1 MSRYCCPKLLSLWR
15 KNHVFTLTD
24 VVVNWEKLAVAGF
37 RFLGWFWR
45 VFHFVMHL
53 FTRTHNTHWLCG
65 WWRWLFHNQV
75 AGFSSIPVKS
85 FGSQW
90 KSQSLLSAA
99 VFNCQGS
106 PVIEEGFRRSSSDV
120 KMMPWVKKCCDE
132 LDFGLPAAWPWGGTT
147 RSAMRVKGLKI
158 LTPWCLPCCLSSS
171 VFNSQAYKD
180 LGELAIEVKELLED
194 KLPNSQF
201 KRVKEV

>member
-1 MSRYCCPKLLSLWR
+1 MNLRWKFAFCSNVPLLLSKIALFVKKKSRFHSDWCCCELGKIGGCRFPMSRLVL
-15 KNHVFTLTD
+15 
-24 VVVNWEKLAVAGF
+24 AGF
-37 RFLGWFWR
+37 
-45 VFHFVMHL
+45 FHFVMHL

-120 KMMPWVKKCCDE
+120 KMKPRLRKCCLE
-132 LDFGLPAAWPWGGTT
+132 MDFGLPAAWPWGGTT
-147 RSAMRVKGLKI
+147 RGATKVNYYKYSRLDVSLVGH
-158 LTPWCLPCCLSSS
+158 SSS
-171 VFNSQAYKD
+171 V
-180 LGELAIEVKELLED
+180 V
-194 KLPNSQF
+194 
-201 KRVKEV
+201 